1 VTTELTRG
9 LRKRLREL
17 HDPVLVSRRLAFT
30 LPNRARVPEVVRL
43 MTDPTIARWTLMI
56 PFPYRGAD
64 ARAWIR
70 RAPTRRRA
78 GTDLSLHVVRRA
90 DGALVGGVGLHHLD
104 AVHARGE
111 LGYWIGRPFRRQ
123 GYAREAARAV
133 TAFGFHQLGL
143 HRVEARVF
151 PGNTAS
157 AGVLRASG
165 FRREARL
172 RESIV
177 KQGRFVNEVVFA
189 KLSARRTPV
198 RFAPPASGAPL
209 RTARRRRRSRP
220 TVRKA
225 R

>member
-1 VTTELTRG
+1 
-9 LRKRLREL
+9 
-17 HDPVLVSRRLAFT
+17 
-30 LPNRARVPEVVRL
+30 

-56 PFPYRGAD
+56 PFPYRDAD

-78 GTDLSLHVVRRA
+78 GTDLTLHVVRRA
-90 DGALVGGVGLHHLD
+90 DAALVGGVGLHHLD
-104 AVHARGE
+104 EVHARGE
-111 LGYWIGRPFRRQ
+111 LGYWIGQPFRRQ

-133 TAFGFHQLGL
+133 TAFGFRRLGL
-143 HRVEARVF
+143 HRIEARVF
-151 PGNTAS
+151 PGNLAS

-177 KQGRFVNEVVFA
+177 KQGRFVDEVVFA

-198 RFAPPASGAPL
+198 RFAPRGNGAAL
-209 RTARRRRRSRP
+209 RAAHRRRRRRP
-220 TVRKA
+220 NA
-225 R
+225 RTAR